1 MVSGE
6 RGMNPVVM
14 TIINPWKE
22 FVQAGGRT
30 SDLLIASPRRYGQSH
45 RASTLIHFSGQ
56 GYQRSN
62 PRSVL
67 INHSQAHVLI
77 NHSQEHVL
85 INHFQEHVLI
95 NHSQEHVLINHS
107 QAHVLI
113 NQPFSRTFYV
123 FYPQDFAT

>member
-67 INHSQAHVLI
+67 INHSQE
-77 NHSQEHVL
+77 HSM
-85 INHFQEHVLI
+85 
-95 NHSQEHVLINHS
+95 
-107 QAHVLI
+107 
-113 NQPFSRTFYV
+113 PFIPKILQLECNTTSDWLNRMV
-123 FYPQDFAT
+123 SNAAK